1 MIRMIGRAVPL
12 SAAILLI
19 AGCGTTGK
27 VIKPNNSGY
36 LATDSHGAVEQ
47 AKTDTAEKINLAD
60 YKSFALVTTGDSAF
74 KQIKEL
80 GIFSEVL
87 DIKDLQARIIEKNLQ
102 DKVPSLAANDRIGI
116 SNAGRN
122 YQKFLWIHFDIEKR
136 DDKKFVKL
144 IATEAAS
151 SKDVFVA
158 EREIN
163 TGVMALAYGIGAP
176 NDQNMWY
183 PLFNSLVAWL
193 KSNSVA

>member
-1 MIRMIGRAVPL
+1 MGKTCKAALV
-12 SAAILLI
+12 SVAILLI

-27 VIKPNNSGY
+27 VIKPNGNGY
-36 LATDSHGAVEQ
+36 LATDSHGTTEQ
-47 AKTDTAEKINLAD
+47 AKTDVAEKINLAD
-60 YKSFALVTTGDSAF
+60 YKAFALVTTGDSAF

-116 SNAGRN
+116 SNAGRY

-136 DDKKFVKL
+136 DDKKIVKL
-144 IATEAAS
+144 IATES
-151 SKDVFVA
+151 NTSKDVFVA
-158 EREIN
+158 EREVN

-193 KSNSVA
+193 KSN

>member
-1 MIRMIGRAVPL
+1 MRKTYKAAAASM
-12 SAAILLI
+12 AILLI

-27 VIKPNNSGY
+27 VIKPNSSGY
-36 LATDSHGAVEQ
+36 LSTDSNGTTEQ
-47 AKTDTAEKINLAD
+47 AKTDIAEKINLAD
-60 YKSFALVTTGDSAF
+60 YKALALVTTGDSAF

-102 DKVPSLAANDRIGI
+102 DKVPSLAASDRIGI
-116 SNAGRN
+116 SNAGK
-122 YQKFLWIHFDIEKR
+122 YYEKFLWIHFDIEKR
-136 DDKKFVKL
+136 DEKKIVKL
-144 IATEAAS
+144 IATEATS
-151 SKDVFVA
+151 SRDVFVA

-183 PLFNSLVAWL
+183 PLFNSLVTWL
-193 KSNSVA
+193 KSN